1 VEAVAE
7 LTKTMDLVEQ
17 EQQVVVMALVFQAV
31 VNLETQIQ
39 VQAAELEVQAQ
50 VPVVADLLV
59 VLEAKVLLFYKYQLL
74 VIQE

>member
-1 VEAVAE
+1 ME
-7 LTKTMDLVEQ
+7 LVEQ
-17 EQQVVVMALVFQAV
+17 EQQVAVMALVFQAV

-74 VIQE
+74 VFQE

>member
-1 VEAVAE
+1 ME
-7 LTKTMDLVEQ
+7 LVEQ
-17 EQQVVVMALVFQAV
+17 EQQVAVMALVFQAV

>member
-1 VEAVAE
+1 
-7 LTKTMDLVEQ
+7 
-17 EQQVVVMALVFQAV
+17 MALVYQAV